1 MKGKVLQTTGSWYR
15 ILCDD
20 GQLRE
25 ARLKGKFKND
35 KIKLLGRGELKAK
48 LDVTVH
54 AFSATAKSAI
64 EANGGT
70 ATINKPIY
78 GRPDWNEIKD
88 ILMGNKPIESIDCK

>member
-1 MKGKVLQTTGSWYR
+1 MVYVL
-15 ILCDD
+15 
-20 GQLRE
+20 
-25 ARLKGKFKND
+25 KND

-70 ATINKPIY
+70 ANT
-78 GRPDWNEIKD
+78 
-88 ILMGNKPIESIDCK
+88 L